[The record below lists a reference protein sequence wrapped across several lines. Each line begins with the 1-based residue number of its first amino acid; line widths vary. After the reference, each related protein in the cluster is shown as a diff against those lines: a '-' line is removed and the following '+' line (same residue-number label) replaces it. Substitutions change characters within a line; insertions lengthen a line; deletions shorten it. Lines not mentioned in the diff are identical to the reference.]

1 MVGAYAAQPES
12 QAKRVICI
20 YGTPQSVRDA
30 SYDAY
35 AQMNLLGRVGHAEE
49 AAHTVLYLMSNGY
62 TTGSTLFPDGGYIL
76 R

>member
-1 MVGAYAAQPES
+1 VQTVPLCCMES
-12 QAKRVICI
+12 MIGRIVCEDQI
-20 YGTPQSVRDA
+20 GFQ
-30 SYDAY
+30 
-35 AQMNLLGRVGHAEE
+35 AQMNLLGRVGHTEE